1 MAFYRSRSSNSN
13 LFSLNY
19 DQILET
25 INDAN
30 SNLLSQVNDVLE
42 TSQIKLDQEI
52 ISNELAESLKDF
64 LKKLRQ
70 LQKDLS
76 SARLSDGRP
85 FTDATKKI
93 KNFFSKYERDLKDMD
108 QRLSTKLSSYS
119 RTLLEKAER
128 AVKEEEQKKET
139 EAKELVLGET
149 LEGSPILVK
158 NPSENQ
164 EIIEE
169 VTRQTIELPN
179 VTLDWVIE
187 SFDENELDFE
197 ILRKHFT
204 ETAILN
210 ALKSHL
216 RIHGPNVLRGVNYT
230 RVVSKKL

>member
-30 SNLLSQVNDVLE
+30 SNLLSRVNDVLE

-93 KNFFSKYERDLKDMD
+93 KIFF
-108 QRLSTKLSSYS
+108 QNTK
-119 RTLLEKAER
+119 
-128 AVKEEEQKKET
+128 
-139 EAKELVLGET
+139 
-149 LEGSPILVK
+149 
-158 NPSENQ
+158 
-164 EIIEE
+164 EI
-169 VTRQTIELPN
+169 
-179 VTLDWVIE
+179 
-187 SFDENELDFE
+187 
-197 ILRKHFT
+197 
-204 ETAILN
+204 
-210 ALKSHL
+210 
-216 RIHGPNVLRGVNYT
+216 
-230 RVVSKKL
+230 